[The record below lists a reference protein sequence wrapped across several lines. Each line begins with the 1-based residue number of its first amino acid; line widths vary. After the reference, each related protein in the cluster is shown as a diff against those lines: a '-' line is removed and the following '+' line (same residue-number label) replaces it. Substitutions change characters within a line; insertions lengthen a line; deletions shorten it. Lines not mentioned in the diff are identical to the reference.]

1 MYNLEIDSGA
11 EEPLGFALFE
21 KEEVFNK
28 IKSLSDSLRFTP
40 ELQRMSLEDRS
51 FWPLNSEKKVPVY
64 FYMAERKNYF
74 SIHHS
79 EVDNMSLIN
88 KDLVSRSSAMIVSFV
103 YLTDREIY
111 K

>member
-11 EEPLGFALFE
+11 EEPLDFALFE

-40 ELQRMSLEDRS
+40 ELQRMSFEDGS

-74 SIHHS
+74 SIHYS

-88 KDLVSRSSAMIVSFV
+88 KDVVSRSSAMIVSFV

>member
-1 MYNLEIDSGA
+1 
-11 EEPLGFALFE
+11 
-21 KEEVFNK
+21 
-28 IKSLSDSLRFTP
+28 
-40 ELQRMSLEDRS
+40 MSLEDAS

-64 FYMAERKNYF
+64 FYMADF

-88 KDLVSRSSAMIVSFV
+88 KDIISRSSAMITSFV
-103 YLTDREIY
+103 YLTDKVMCSE